1 MNLIFLRLRFSGA
14 YGLIF
19 SIFIA
24 FSSLAHAQLR
34 VVTYNTRSSPSLP
47 NLSIAL
53 EAIGEEIVNGV
64 SKPIDILLLQEQS
77 SPSGTTQDILDE
89 LNSIYGPGTYARGNY
104 SGTPSTSS
112 LRQGI
117 IYNTQ
122 SVQLISE
129 IGVGSPT
136 SLGIPRQPIRYRLR
150 PVGYD
155 SSADLHIFNS
165 HYKASTGAANEA
177 SRLAEAST
185 IRLQSDFLLGE
196 GASVIYAGDFNMQ
209 SSSED
214 AFQELLSSGPGQA
227 FDPVNQLGTWHTN
240 PSFAQWHTQSPCEN
254 SCTGGFATGGV
265 DDRFDFQLVTG
276 ELLDNEGLSYISGS
290 YHTFGNNG
298 STYNDAIN
306 VGNTISLNGVTSFTT
321 QTVLNAL
328 ENATDHLPVVADYQ
342 LPAVLGT
349 SVATIPSTLLE
360 GETFDLDVSIF
371 NDANVLATIGADEL
385 DYSISISGD
394 ISSLDALSG
403 MDQALGGSNLHEFLF
418 DTSTVGMKTA
428 EIMISSSSQSAAN
441 SLVTIP
447 ISFEVFSA
455 GLAGDFN
462 DDGTVD
468 AADYTV
474 WRDNL
479 GALDESSISNNG
491 DGLNGVD
498 SEDYNLWVSSFGNSS
513 STSSASAI
521 PEPTSGILLGSMILG
536 FVATAS
542 RARC

>member
-1 MNLIFLRLRFSGA
+1 MGQ
-14 YGLIF
+14 
-19 SIFIA
+19 
-24 FSSLAHAQLR
+24 AQLR
-34 VVTYNTRSSPSLP
+34 VVTYNTRTNPSLT
-47 NLSIAL
+47 NLSIVL
-53 EAIGEEIVNGV
+53 EAIGEESVNGV
-64 SKPIDILLLQEQS
+64 AKPVDVLLLQEQS
-77 SPSGTTQDILDE
+77 SPTGTTQDILDE
-89 LNSIYGPGTYARGNY
+89 LDSIYGEGVYARGNY
-104 SGTPSTSS
+104 AGTPSTSS

-122 SVQLISE
+122 TVQLLAE
-129 IGVGSPT
+129 RGVGNPSA
-136 SLGIPRQPIRYRLR
+136 LGIPRQPIRYQLR

-155 SSADLHIFNS
+155 SSADFYAINS
-165 HYKASTGAANEA
+165 HMKAGTSSSDIAD
-177 SRLAEAST
+177 RLAEAT
-185 IRLQSDFLLGE
+185 FIRGQSDAQLGE
-196 GASVIYAGDFNMQ
+196 GASVIHAGDFNIQ
-209 SSSED
+209 SSNESS
-214 AFQELLSSGPGQA
+214 FQELISAGPTQ
-227 FDPVNQLGTWHTN
+227 FHDPVNQLGTWHN
-240 PSFAQWHTQSPCEN
+240 RSSFARWHTQSPCEFGCP
-254 SCTGGFATGGV
+254 SGFAGGGV
-265 DDRFDFQLVTG
+265 DDRFDFQLVTD
-276 ELLDNEGLSYISGS
+276 ELLDSEGLSYITGS

-298 STYNDAIN
+298 STFNDAIN
-306 VGNTISLNGVTSFTT
+306 VGNTISLSGVTSFSTS
-321 QTVLNAL
+321 TVLNAL
-328 ENATDHLPVVADYQ
+328 AATTDHLPVVADYQ

-371 NDANVLATIGADEL
+371 NDADVLATIGADEL

-441 SLVTIP
+441 NLVTIP
-447 ISFEVFSA
+447 ISFEVLSA

-479 GALDESSISNNG
+479 GSPDESLISNNG
-491 DGLNGVD
+491 NGVNGVD
-498 SEDYNLWVSSFGNSS
+498 PGDYGFWFINYGNTASSGAT
-513 STSSASAI
+513 STAI

-542 RARC
+542 RTRC

>member
-1 MNLIFLRLRFSGA
+1 MLKLITTLIA
-14 YGLIF
+14 GLTCAALLGLCQIGQ
-19 SIFIA
+19 
-24 FSSLAHAQLR
+24 AQLR
-34 VVTYNTRSSPSLP
+34 VVTYNTRTNPSLSS
-47 NLSIAL
+47 LSIVL
-53 EAIGEEIVNGV
+53 EAIGEESVNGI
-64 SKPIDILLLQEQS
+64 SQPIDVLLLQEQS

-89 LNSIYGPGTYARGNY
+89 LDTIYGPGIYARGNY
-104 SGTPSTSS
+104 SGTPSSSS

-129 IGVGSPT
+129 AGVGSPT
-136 SLGIPRQPIRYRLR
+136 GLGIPRQPIRYQLR

-177 SRLAEAST
+177 TRLIEAET

-196 GASVIYAGDFNMQ
+196 GSSVIYAGDFNMQ

-214 AFQELLSSGPGQA
+214 AFQELLSAGAGQA
-227 FDPVNQLGTWHTN
+227 FDPVNQLGNWHTN
-240 PSFAQWHTQSPCEN
+240 SNFAEWHTQSPCEF
-254 SCTGGFATGGV
+254 SCSGGFAGGGV

-276 ELLDNEGLSYISGS
+276 ELLDNEGISYISGS

-321 QTVLNAL
+321 STVLNAL

-371 NDANVLATIGADEL
+371 NDANVLAVIGADEL

-418 DTSTVGMKTA
+418 DTSSIGMKTA

-441 SLVTIP
+441 NMVSIP
-447 ISFEVFSA
+447 ISFEVVA
-455 GLAGDFN
+455 DGIDGDFN
-462 DDGTVD
+462 NDGVVD

-479 GALDESSISNNG
+479 GNPDESLISNNG
-491 DGLNGVD
+491 NGVNGVD
-498 SEDYNLWVSSFGNSS
+498 PGDYGFWYINYGNTAS
-513 STSSASAI
+513 SSASSAAI
-521 PEPTSGILLGSMILG
+521 PEPTSGMILAGMILG
-536 FVATAS
+536 FATVAGRT
-542 RARC
+542 RC

>member
-1 MNLIFLRLRFSGA
+1 MFHTRAFQRALFVLLCWSACFVCQCA
-14 YGLIF
+14 Y
-19 SIFIA
+19 S
-24 FSSLAHAQLR
+24 QLR
-34 VVTYNTRSSPSLP
+34 VVTYNTRTNPSLS
-47 NLSIAL
+47 NLSVVL
-53 EAIGEEIVNGV
+53 EAIGEESVNGIA
-64 SKPIDILLLQEQS
+64 KPIDVLLLQEQN

-89 LNSIYGPGTYARGNY
+89 LDDIYGSGIYARGVF
-104 SGTPSTSS
+104 SGAPSSSS

-122 SVQLISE
+122 TVQLINE
-129 IGVGSPT
+129 TGSGNPT
-136 SLGIPRQPIRYRLR
+136 ALGFPRQPIRYTLR
-150 PVGYD
+150 PTGYD
-155 SSADLHIFNS
+155 SSADFHIFNS
-165 HYKASTGAANEA
+165 HYKAGTGSSNETQ
-177 SRLAEAST
+177 RLDEADF
-185 IRLQSDFLLGE
+185 IRVLSDLVLGE

-227 FDPVNQLGTWHTN
+227 FDPINQLGTWHN
-240 PSFAQWHTQSPCEN
+240 NSNFAEWHTQSPCEF
-254 SCTGGFATGGV
+254 SCTSGFAGGGV

-276 ELLDNEGLSYISGS
+276 ELLDNEGLSYISDS

-349 SVATIPSTLLE
+349 SVATIPSILIE

-428 EIMISSSSQSAAN
+428 EISISSSSQSAAN
-441 SLVTIP
+441 NMVTIP
-447 ISFEVFSA
+447 ISFEVVAA
-455 GLAGDFN
+455 GIDGDFN
-462 DDGTVD
+462 NDGTVD

-479 GALDESSISNNG
+479 GSPDESLISNNG
-491 DGLNGVD
+491 NGVNGVD
-498 SEDYNLWVSSFGNSS
+498 PGDYGFWFINYGNTAS
-513 STSSASAI
+513 STSSATAI
-521 PEPTSGILLGSMILG
+521 PEPTSGLLLGSMILG
-536 FVATAS
+536 IVATAS
-542 RARC
+542 RTRC